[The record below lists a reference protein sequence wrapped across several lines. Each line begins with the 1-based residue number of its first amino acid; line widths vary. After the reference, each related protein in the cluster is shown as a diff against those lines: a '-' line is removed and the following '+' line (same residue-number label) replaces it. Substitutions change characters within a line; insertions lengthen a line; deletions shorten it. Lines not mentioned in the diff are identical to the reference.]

1 MSISKNDYKL
11 LTGFLLTFI
20 STIFIKHIELIFTYC
35 LKHVLNITCHLKNK
49 EMRWVF
55 PSYIYKT
62 GDLQSEELSKAPSNH
77 AAPNWIH
84 RYSSDCVHVL

>member
-1 MSISKNDYKL
+1 MSIPKNDYKL

-20 STIFIKHIELIFTYC
+20 SAIFIKHSELIFTYC
-35 LKHVLNITCHLKNK
+35 LKHVLNITCHQNK
-49 EMRWVF
+49 EMRWIF

-77 AAPNWIH
+77 AVPTWIH
-84 RYSSDCVHVL
+84 RHSSDCVHVL